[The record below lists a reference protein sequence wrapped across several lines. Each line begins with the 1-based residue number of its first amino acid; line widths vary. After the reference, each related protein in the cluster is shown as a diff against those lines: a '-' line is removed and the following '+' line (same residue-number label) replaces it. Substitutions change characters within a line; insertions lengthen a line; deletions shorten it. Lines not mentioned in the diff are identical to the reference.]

1 MSFLT
6 ELKNLFFQQ
15 EATPVANE
23 QKAIGGC
30 DALGRTQPLTYSIL
44 NGVPTTPLTR
54 DYAQLNVVFNAILS
68 GIQTAAKSIP
78 WNVYHL
84 QQDENAQKVQEHPLG
99 RLLYRPNPQQ
109 SWGDFV
115 TQYLGHLISTGNTFI
130 LAVRNEVGLNKGHVQ
145 QLWVMPT
152 GTEILPGTGWMA
164 EVRGYR
170 VARQDGGYDNFRS
183 DEVLHI
189 KKFNLGNSLYGL
201 SPITAGTMPLTSIDY
216 ALKQRIQQLANGGP
230 KTVFFNAN
238 EQVDGNLTEDQE
250 RALYNKLNRRGTQV
264 TYLDSKIGSAQLGL
278 SPVDLDLLNAVQADT
293 GMVADLLSYPSIL
306 LSGTKSSTYNNVAEA
321 QKALYTNCV
330 IPYLHE
336 LRDGLNFKFGGAYK
350 DKVYIDLD
358 LSGIEVLKPNIAAL
372 ITAANSA
379 DFLSINEKRRIAGY
393 QSIAGGDGFLRSAAM
408 TYLATVDEQ
417 DAPPADAYDTGDAAQ
432 AAA

>member
-6 ELKNLFFQQ
+6 ELKSLFFQQ
-15 EATPVANE
+15 EATPVPNE
-23 QKAIGGC
+23 QKAIAGF

-44 NGVPTTPLTR
+44 NGSPATPLTR
-54 DYAQLNVVFNAILS
+54 DDAQLNVVFGAILN

-78 WNVYHL
+78 WNVYQL
-84 QQDENAQKVQEHPLG
+84 QQDENAQKVQDHPLG

-115 TQYLGHLISTGNTFI
+115 TQYLGHLISTGNVFI
-130 LAVRNEVGLNKGHVQ
+130 LAIRNEAGLNKGQVQ

-152 GTEILPGTGWMA
+152 STEILPSTGWMTA
-164 EVRGYR
+164 VRGYR
-170 VARQDGGYDNFRS
+170 VAREDGGYDTFRS
-183 DEVLHI
+183 DEVLHL
-189 KKFNLGNSLYGL
+189 KKFNLGNSPYGL
-201 SPITAGTMPLTSIDY
+201 SPITAGTLPLTSITY
-216 ALKQRIQQLANGGP
+216 ALNQRIQQLANGGP

-238 EQVDGNLTEDQE
+238 EQVDGTLTEEQE
-250 RALYNKLNRRGTQV
+250 HSLYAKLNRRGAQA

-278 SPVDLDLLNAVQADT
+278 SPVDLDLLNSVQADA
-293 GMVADLLSYPSIL
+293 GLIADLLNYPSIL

-330 IPYLHE
+330 IPHLHE

-358 LSGIEVLKPNIAAL
+358 LSGIEVLKPNVTAL

-379 DFLSINEKRRIAGY
+379 DFLTTNEKRRIAGFPV
-393 QSIAGGDGFLRSAAM
+393 IPGADG
-408 TYLATVDEQ
+408 YVLAQGQVYYAKLED
-417 DAPPADAYDTGDAAQ
+417 AQ
-432 AAA
+432 AAAAA